1 MKGRVYVR
9 HRRTARQ
16 APDLAIAALLL
27 LVLMLIPVSGT
38 HARGTPP
45 GQLAP
50 PVSVERG
57 TLSPSYTGCGGVTG
71 VSSSNETY
79 EQEVVER
86 VWAEMR
92 RGSHTTVSSDTI
104 YLDVP
109 TLGNVPDALSFTYS
123 IPDGQLLPTAHPVTP
138 VNVSDDEPFTWTIT
152 AEGGWLTVE
161 PINGTTPASFWIT
174 PTTFSTGT
182 VAIHTG
188 TVTVTVVEPS
198 GTGNS
203 PHRVDVALQVVNTPL
218 NTVHLPLIMS
228 NYTHVPP
235 LPTPRYANDPAYS
248 QQWALEKM
256 EVPAAWSI
264 STGQGT
270 LVAVLDTGTDLDHPD
285 LADKVRADIDRD
297 FANDD
302 TVADD
307 DHGHGTHVSGIV
319 AAATDNSLGVAGM
332 DWEGAILPL
341 KVLRGDGYG
350 TESDLAEAIYYAAD
364 RGADVINMSLGGP
377 SDNCPQF
384 LQDAVDYAHAKG
396 VVVVAAAG
404 NHVGSEPNAEMCP
417 ANCTHVL
424 GVAATERDD
433 SVAGYSNY
441 GTHVGVAAPGSG
453 IYSTLLN
460 GQYGNKSGTSMAT
473 PHVAGLAAL
482 VRASFPSYTADQ
494 IASAILDNA
503 EELGA
508 AEWDPYAGCGRV
520 NALQALSVGARGT
533 RPACLES
540 VGLQQMEAA
549 KAPITARF
557 VPGEV
562 IVSFRPGTKA
572 QTTIEQYGMGAE
584 FLPALGAWR
593 LRVPSGQEQATLS
606 RLRADP
612 AVAYADLNHLVSAQ

>member
-1 MKGRVYVR
+1 
-9 HRRTARQ
+9 
-16 APDLAIAALLL
+16 
-27 LVLMLIPVSGT
+27 MLIPVSGT
-38 HARGTPP
+38 RAEGTPP
-45 GQLAP
+45 GQPAAP
-50 PVSVERG
+50 ISVEQR
-57 TLSPSYTGCGGVTG
+57 TLSLGYTYGGVTRVAPG
-71 VSSSNETY
+71 NETY

-86 VWAEMR
+86 VWADVR
-92 RGSHTTVSSDTI
+92 RGNHTRVGSETI

-109 TLGNVPDALSFTYS
+109 ALGNVPNALSFTYS

-138 VNVSDDEPFTWTIT
+138 MNVGNDDPFTWTTT
-152 AEGGWLTVE
+152 AEGNWLTVG
-161 PINGTTPASFWIT
+161 PINGTSPASFWIT

-182 VAIHTG
+182 VATHTG

-198 GTGNS
+198 ETGNS

-218 NTVHLPLIMS
+218 NTVHLPLTLN

-235 LPTPRYANDPAYS
+235 LPTPRYPNDPAYG

-256 EVPAAWSI
+256 NVPPAWGI

-285 LADKVRADIDRD
+285 LAEKIRADIDWD
-297 FANDD
+297 FANNDA
-302 TVADD
+302 VADD
-307 DHGHGTHVSGIV
+307 DHGHGTHVSGIA
-319 AAATDNSLGVAGM
+319 AAATDNGLGVAGM
-332 DWEGAILPL
+332 GWEGTILPL

-350 TESDLAEAIYYAAD
+350 TETDLAEAIRYAAD
-364 RGADVINMSLGGP
+364 HGADVINMSLGGA
-377 SDNCPQF
+377 SDNCPQYV
-384 LQDAVDYAHAKG
+384 QDAVDYAHAKG
-396 VVVVAAAG
+396 VVLVAAAG

-441 GTHVGVAAPGSG
+441 GTHVSAAAPGSA

-503 EELGA
+503 EDLGA

-520 NALQALSVGARGT
+520 NALQALSVSARGAR
-533 RPACLES
+533 PVCLES
-540 VGLQQMEAA
+540 VELQQMEATR
-549 KAPITARF
+549 APVTARF
-557 VPGEV
+557 APGEV
-562 IVSFRPGTKA
+562 IVSFHPGTKA
-572 QTTIEQYGMGAE
+572 QTMIQEYKVGAE

-593 LRVPSGQEQATLS
+593 LRVPSGEEQAALS
-606 RLRADP
+606 RLRANP
-612 AVAYADLNHLVSAQ
+612 AVAYAELNHLVFAQ